1 MNSDPTSTGIGTAP
15 EDHSADSHFRV
26 GRIFFFLVMLTLA
39 TFASLFIRQNFAEV
53 WSSTTNILFV
63 LLVAMAKASLV
74 ILFFMHWKYE
84 RGWKFV
90 LCIPTILLAVIAVL
104 ALLPDVAYESYEKSS
119 WHGP

>member
-1 MNSDPTSTGIGTAP
+1 
-15 EDHSADSHFRV
+15 
-26 GRIFFFLVMLTLA
+26 MLTLA

-74 ILFFMHWKYE
+74 ILFMHWKYE

-104 ALLPDVAYESYEKSS
+104 ALLRTLLTNRMRNQVGTARKSC
-119 WHGP
+119 